1 MTTIIVNKSC
11 LVADRMLFVSGD
23 EGSKHFRDGPKIKIS
38 SCGTFAYGSTGM
50 NTVSADNADLEELYR
65 TIVNH
70 VNSGGLTDDD
80 SFTEVCLAVKK
91 RIRKATLILTR
102 KKFISIINGIIAVGD
117 DSVDFF
123 AVGTG
128 GAFATVAMIAGR
140 TPKAAIDFACEC
152 DTLSGGP
159 VDTIRANQLKA
170 IKVA

>member
-1 MTTIIVNKSC
+1 MTTIIVNKTC
-11 LVADRMLFVSGD
+11 LVADRKLLVTGD

-70 VNSGGLTDDD
+70 VSAGGLTDDA
-80 SFTEVCLAVKK
+80 SFKDVCLAAKK
-91 RIRKATLILTR
+91 RIRKGTLILTR
-102 KKFISIINGIIAVGD
+102 KKFICIVNGIIAVGD
-117 DSVDFF
+117 ESVDFF

-128 GAFATVAMIAGR
+128 GTFGTVAMNAGR
-140 TPKAAIDFACEC
+140 TPKAAIEFACEC

-159 VDTIRANQLKA
+159 VDTIRATQLKA

>member
-1 MTTIIVNKSC
+1 M
-11 LVADRMLFVSGD
+11 
-23 EGSKHFRDGPKIKIS
+23 
-38 SCGTFAYGSTGM
+38 
-50 NTVSADNADLEELYR
+50 
-65 TIVNH
+65 
-70 VNSGGLTDDD
+70 
-80 SFTEVCLAVKK
+80 AVKK

-128 GAFATVAMIAGR
+128 GTFATVAMIAGR
-140 TPKAAIDFACEC
+140 TPKVAIEFACKC